1 MSITKLLSITPWPVV
16 SAFLW
21 AVLII
26 GALYLARRTAHHA
39 IHDAMSTLSRGLR
52 LAAQAV
58 TNGQS
63 RLAARNREVLLASG
77 REAKERTIER
87 EFTRVA
93 ESVRKDF
100 ANYPA
105 LHRAL
110 SESITRIDED
120 HRNAVEVP
128 PEVPGWTEAVEV
140 VAKID
145 TRHAG
150 GEILGNIHKALVKSS
165 EDALDAYRK
174 SSGERH
180 ALLRRMMPEWRLVQE
195 TLENIGRT
203 VESVLSRAVSID
215 QHMKQYEDIVKG
227 EDRAVSVLSSSSLV
241 HFFVSALVLAVAA
254 GGSAINFT
262 LIARPMAEMV
272 GGTNFVG
279 QFRTADIAAL
289 VIIMVEISMGLFLM
303 ESMRITRLF
312 PVISALPDKVRV
324 RMIWVSFSILLLM
337 ASVEAGLAYMRE
349 ILLQDEL
356 ATNALLRGGEDSAA
370 SAVNAHL
377 WITTAAQMGM
387 GFILPFALTFVAIP
401 LETFVHSLRTVLGLV
416 AIGILRAVALILRV
430 LSGGARHL
438 GALAQR
444 VYDLPLFLP
453 LWVESRL
460 AASRAAEAAELQA
473 DIRAQMEVADAR
485 EPFLESEEPS
495 PEPEPERGLR
505 RAGGRG
511 ARS

>member
-1 MSITKLLSITPWPVV
+1 MSITQLLSITPWPVV
-16 SAFLW
+16 SALLW

-39 IHDAMSTLSRGLR
+39 IHDAMAALSRGLR
-52 LAAQAV
+52 LASQAL
-58 TNGQS
+58 TNGQLS
-63 RLAARNREVLLASG
+63 LAARNREVLLASG
-77 REAKERTIER
+77 REAKERAIER

-93 ESVRKDF
+93 ESVRTDL

-105 LHRAL
+105 LHRSL

-120 HRNAVEVP
+120 HRTAVEVP
-128 PEVPGWTEAVEV
+128 PEVPGWAEAVEV
-140 VAKID
+140 VAKLD

-150 GEILGNIHKALVKSS
+150 SEILGQIHKALVKSS
-165 EDALDAYRK
+165 EEALDAYRR

-180 ALLRRMMPEWRLVQE
+180 SLLRRMMPEWRLVQE
-195 TLENIGRT
+195 TMSNVGRT
-203 VESVLSRAVSID
+203 VESVQERAVGID
-215 QHMKQYEDIVKG
+215 RHMQQYEDIVKG

-241 HFFVSALVLAVAA
+241 YFFVSALVLAVAA
-254 GGSAINFT
+254 GGSAVNFT

-272 GGTNFVG
+272 GGTNFIG

-312 PVISALPDKVRV
+312 PVISALPDKIRV
-324 RMIWVSFSILLLM
+324 RMAWVSFSILLLM

-356 ATNALLRGGEDSAA
+356 ATSALLRSGQEGGA
-370 SAVNAHL
+370 SAVNEYL

-416 AIGILRAVALILRV
+416 GIGILRAVALVLRV
-430 LSGGARHL
+430 SSGGARHL
-438 GALAQR
+438 GSLAQR
-444 VYDLPLFLP
+444 LYDLPLFLP
-453 LWVESRL
+453 LWVEGRL
-460 AASRAAEAAELQA
+460 AAARAAEASDLEA
-473 DIRAQMEVADAR
+473 DIRAQMQAAEAR
-485 EPFLESEEPS
+485 EPFVESEEPE
-495 PEPEPERGLR
+495 EPEPEHGRR
-505 RAGGRG
+505 RAG